1 GTGRE
6 QKITITASSGLAK
19 DEIDRMMRDAETHSE
34 EDKRKREV
42 IETKNRLDS
51 LIYQTEKTI
60 TDNREKIPVGL
71 ISEVES
77 AIAEAKKVVEA
88 NNSDQF
94 QAQLENLTR
103 VSHRIAEALYQQ
115 PTGGAAASDA
125 AGAGAQQQS
134 GGQSGKG
141 GDDVI
146 DAEYI
151 DVD

>member
-1 GTGRE
+1 
-6 QKITITASSGLAK
+6 
-19 DEIDRMMRDAETHSE
+19 MMRDADTRSA
-34 EDKRKREV
+34 DAKRKREM

-60 TDNREKIPVGL
+60 TDNREKIPVGV

-94 QAQLENLTR
+94 QSQLENLTR

-115 PTGGAAASDA
+115 QSSGAAASDA
-125 AGAGAQQQS
+125 AGAGAQSQA
-134 GGQSGKG
+134 GGQTGKT

-151 DVD
+151 DVDDKK

>member
-1 GTGRE
+1 
-6 QKITITASSGLAK
+6 
-19 DEIDRMMRDAETHSE
+19 MRDAETHSE
-34 EDKRKREV
+34 DDKRKRDAIEV
-42 IETKNRLDS
+42 KNRLDS

-94 QAQLENLTR
+94 QAQLDNLTR
-103 VSHRIAEALYQQ
+103 VSHKIAEALYQQ
-115 PTGGAAASDA
+115 QSSGGGASDA
-125 AGAGAQQQS
+125 AGAGAQPS
-134 GGQSGKG
+134 GGQSGKA

-151 DVD
+151 DVDENK